1 MTITT
6 ADDELY
12 KKVEPGVP
20 PSLARLRAMH
30 RLSKAGIETRVA
42 LMLTLPFIED
52 SWENVSAIIAEAHRC
67 GAKVVIPWFEMSVSD
82 WQRAYSYHRLDESFP
97 GLRRGTVRSG
107 VPRGLHVSIA
117 SGQGPVSPRA
127 RAVRETGNRDPS
139 QARAG
144 SDGRRTPII
153 RLTQVVV
160 MLAKPQSWSRL
171 SDRHGSNAV
180 LQAR

>member
-1 MTITT
+1 MSLTITT

-97 GLRRGTVRSG
+97 GLRRGRYEAAYREDYMCPSLQAEDLYCRAQELCARLG
-107 VPRGLHVSIA
+107 IA
-117 SGQGPVSPRA
+117 
-127 RAVRETGNRDPS
+127 
-139 QARAG
+139 
-144 SDGRRTPII
+144 
-153 RLTQVVV
+153 TQVKLV
-160 MLAKPQSWSRL
+160 LAPTAEELRL
-171 SDRHGSNAV
+171 FD
-180 LQAR
+180 